1 MMLIMFSSELPR
13 DQLAGY
19 DATFQL
25 PETELSLQVSPLS
38 PTCRLLSSQYEP
50 SLMTAQVICLLPLI
64 TPSQVNWI
72 SLETRCLYFYF
83 ILLNCRYLVLII
95 KSQQVCTLFKGL
107 DLEYNKWWLVLSATE
122 HYSNV

>member
-1 MMLIMFSSELPR
+1 MMLIMFSTEFPW

-25 PETELSLQVSPLS
+25 PETESSLQVSP
-38 PTCRLLSSQYEP
+38 TYRLLSRQYEP

-64 TPSQVNWI
+64 TQSQVNWI

-95 KSQQVCTLFKGL
+95 KSQQVCTFF
-107 DLEYNKWWLVLSATE
+107 
-122 HYSNV
+122 